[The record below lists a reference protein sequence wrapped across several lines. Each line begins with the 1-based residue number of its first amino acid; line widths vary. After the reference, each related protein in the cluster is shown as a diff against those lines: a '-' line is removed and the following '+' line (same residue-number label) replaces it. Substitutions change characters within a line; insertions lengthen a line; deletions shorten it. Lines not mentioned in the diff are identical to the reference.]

1 MEIKR
6 NFGNTSEC
14 LEFVR
19 KERANW
25 LLKNIDTYPA
35 RKFNDPNYDGK
46 KICIELLKEVMKS
59 KNGIVKRKYFNNAGL
74 GRMYL
79 KEGQVGFQK
88 LMREYRAFLCYLDY
102 YDLDIVNAQ
111 PSILLS
117 ILLNEDHECKYL
129 DLYINKRDDM
139 VKKIQELNPN
149 LEKDYVKDI
158 FKMKFI
164 SLINGS
170 TYEELKEIKLDE
182 QTEQFI
188 KKFNKEMIEIR
199 NYIFSKEENQIFITE
214 AKVKKETNIEGTAM
228 AYFLQNQEN
237 VIIQL
242 ARIYLRKKGYDISA
256 LIFDGLMIRNNVPLN
271 QKMLKDLNKYIYE
284 HTKLKINFIIKEWSK
299 VYEPN
304 PEELNLV
311 EEIIVESDTEAKE
324 IIMNKFNGLI
334 VKCDGNL
341 YIKKY
346 PHCNIYYQDKSP
358 HHRDTKNLI
367 FTFVNSFDI
376 KIVSGKGYRE
386 YTKTTTGCELIS
398 TNIYKTLPNTEG
410 FTDLLFESNLYKLC
424 FLNGYYDIKSN
435 SFKDYDQQTFT
446 TKYINKYYTNS
457 ITLNIY
463 DELMSKILNP
473 ILGSDTDY
481 KKYFLRWFSRAL
493 FGCMDKK
500 WAVGLGNR
508 NTGKSILT
516 KLFEL
521 SFDNYV
527 EIFNSESLM
536 ATKVGAGD
544 VYKKLSW
551 IVPLKNARLYL
562 SNEMRTIDD
571 TGKGLILDGNV
582 IKSISSGIDTA
593 GARQNYENESKF
605 QIQGNMCLFMNDLC
619 KVDPIDTKENLYQF
633 GFNNIFVKELTE
645 EHLRINKDGDG
656 AKYHLADD
664 TVKELIKNPD
674 IQMAFINLIINN
686 YGENIKNI
694 IDEDFNDD
702 NNNPNEQIL
711 DYIEITL
718 NKKDRVPVK
727 DINNLLSENQI
738 KISKS
743 QLILFLT
750 KKGVGRATFPKEG
763 KVYTGLKI
771 KQVENEDE

>member
-6 NFGNTSEC
+6 NFGNTAEC

-25 LLKNIDTYPA
+25 LLKNIDKYPA

-59 KNGIVKRKYFNNAGL
+59 KNGVVKRKYFNNAGL

-111 PSILLS
+111 PT
-117 ILLNEDHECKYL
+117 ILLNVLYKEDYEVKYL
-129 DLYINKRDDM
+129 DLYINKRDEM

-149 LEKDYVKDI
+149 LEKDSVKDI

-170 TYEELKEIKLDE
+170 TYEEIKELKLDDT
-182 QTEQFI
+182 TEQFI
-188 KKFNKEMIEIR
+188 KKFNKEMIEVR
-199 NYIFSKEENQIFITE
+199 NYIFSKKENEIFITE
-214 AKVKKETNIEGTAM
+214 AQVKKDTNIEGTAM
-228 AYFLQNQEN
+228 AYFLQNHEN
-237 VIIQL
+237 IIIQL
-242 ARIYLRKKGYDISA
+242 AKIFLKKKGYEISA
-256 LIFDGLMIRNNVPLN
+256 LVFDGLMIRNNIPLN
-271 QKMLKDLNKYIYE
+271 QKMIKELNKYIYE
-284 HTKLKINFIIKEWSK
+284 HTKINIEFIIKDWCK
-299 VYEPN
+299 VYEP
-304 PEELNLV
+304 PAEELILT
-311 EEIIVESDTEAKE
+311 EEIIVESDAEAKE
-324 IIMNKFNGLI
+324 IIMNKFNNLV
-334 VKCDGNL
+334 VKCDGSF

-346 PHCNIYYQDKSP
+346 PNCNIYYQDKSKN
-358 HHRDTKNLI
+358 HTDTKTII
-367 FTFVNSFDI
+367 FSFVGSFDI
-376 KIVSGKGYRE
+376 KITSGKGYRE
-386 YTKTTTGCELIS
+386 YTKNTAGCESITTYLFKNLS
-398 TNIYKTLPNTEG
+398 NTEG
-410 FTDLLFESNLYKLC
+410 FSDLLFESNLYKLC
-424 FLNGYYDIKSN
+424 FLNGYYDIKTN
-435 SFKDYDQQTFT
+435 LFKEYDQQTYT
-446 TKYINKYYTNS
+446 TKYINKNYTSNV
-457 ITLNIY
+457 NILAY
-463 DELMSKILNP
+463 DELNEKVINP
-473 ILGSDTDY
+473 ILGYDEEY
-481 KKYFLRWFSRAL
+481 KKYFFRWFSRAL

-508 NTGKSILT
+508 NTGKSVLT

-536 ATKVGAGD
+536 STKVGAGD

-582 IKSISSGIDTA
+582 IKSISSGIDTT

-633 GFNNIFVKELTE
+633 
-645 EHLRINKDGDG
+645 
-656 AKYHLADD
+656 
-664 TVKELIKNPD
+664 
-674 IQMAFINLIINN
+674 
-686 YGENIKNI
+686 
-694 IDEDFNDD
+694 
-702 NNNPNEQIL
+702 
-711 DYIEITL
+711 
-718 NKKDRVPVK
+718 
-727 DINNLLSENQI
+727 
-738 KISKS
+738 
-743 QLILFLT
+743 
-750 KKGVGRATFPKEG
+750 
-763 KVYTGLKI
+763 
-771 KQVENEDE
+771 